1 MAPLKQNWLTDGLID
16 FEYKKYVLLAYLKE
30 VKENFDL
37 QKLYPFLS
45 DLVFHYQNLQL
56 LKNNKNILY
65 ENFPKSLTKADFEKL
80 KLSYKLM
87 IEDDKMM
94 KELEE
99 IVGYSLPLFQSA
111 LNEGKDIYEYVESK
125 VEITPIG
132 VTPIY
137 ADEGYM
143 LVDQKDESLL
153 MIYRYQITVFENY
166 NDKYKG
172 VNTVFIKQ
180 ERKGIGRTFEQL
192 KMDLIKHYKQLP
204 NPATYLVMAHAFF
217 PLNETLMPIA
227 KRLLVRYINS
237 TQQ

>member
-16 FEYKKYVLLAYLKE
+16 FEYKKYVLLAYLNE

-56 LKNNKNILY
+56 LKNNKKILY
-65 ENFPKSLTKADFEKL
+65 ENFPKSLTKADFKKL
-80 KLSYKLM
+80 KLSYKLV

-99 IVGYSLPLFQSA
+99 IVGYSLPLFQNA

-153 MIYRYQITVFENY
+153 MIYRYQITVFENSKDRY
-166 NDKYKG
+166 RFYQAGK
-172 VNTVFIKQ
+172 
-180 ERKGIGRTFEQL
+180 ERDWSNL
-192 KMDLIKHYKQLP
+192 
-204 NPATYLVMAHAFF
+204 
-217 PLNETLMPIA
+217 
-227 KRLLVRYINS
+227 
-237 TQQ
+237 